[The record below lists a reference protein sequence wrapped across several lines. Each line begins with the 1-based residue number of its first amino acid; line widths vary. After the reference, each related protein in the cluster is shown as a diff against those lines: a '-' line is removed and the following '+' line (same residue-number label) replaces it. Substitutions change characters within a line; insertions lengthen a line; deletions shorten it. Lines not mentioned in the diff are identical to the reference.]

1 MSVRTVSLV
10 LAILIASVVFS
21 AGLSAADDPMMGTWK
36 LNLSKSKYNP
46 GPAPRSRI
54 LKLEPAGNNTF
65 KLTNDAVLANGEKT
79 HVVETFIQDGKDHPL
94 KDNPNADTQ
103 VNRQID
109 AYTTET
115 INKKGGK
122 TVQVLTRVVSKDG
135 KTMTITIKGT
145 APGGAPLNDVRVF
158 DKQ

>member
-1 MSVRTVSLV
+1 MPTRTLKFV
-10 LAILIASVVFS
+10 LAVLIASI
-21 AGLSAADDPMMGTWK
+21 GLLAADDPLIGTWN
-36 LNLSKSKYNP
+36 LNLAKSKYTP
-46 GPAPRSRI
+46 GPPPRSRV
-54 LKLEPAGNNTF
+54 LKIEPAGGNSF
-65 KLTNDAVLANGEKT
+65 KLTNDAVLADGKKT

-94 KDNPNADTQ
+94 HDNSNADTQ

-109 AYTTET
+109 MYTTET

-135 KTMTITIKGT
+135 KTMTITIKGAT
-145 APGGAPLNDVRVF
+145 PGGAPLDDVRVF

>member
-1 MSVRTVSLV
+1 MSIRTFSVV
-10 LAILIASVVFS
+10 LAILIASI
-21 AGLSAADDPMMGTWK
+21 GLSAADDPMMGTWK

-46 GPAPRSRI
+46 GPPPRSRV

-65 KLTNDAVLANGEKT
+65 KLTNDAVLPNGEKT

-109 AYTTET
+109 TYTTET

-122 TVQVLTRVVSKDG
+122 TVQVLTRVVAKDG

-145 APGGAPLNDVRVF
+145 TPSGAPLNDVRVF